1 MMSSPNS
8 SDRKSIWTLVINVA
22 IMALNA
28 ILTYIS

>member
-1 MMSSPNS
+1 MTTNPNS
-8 SDRKSIWTLVINVA
+8 SDRKSIWTLIINVA